1 MTGDPPLVVDATD
14 GKTVVFRGKNL
25 YSPTTPLAACR
36 RRVAALDILDR
47 SLVIVPSPLLG
58 HGLPELLHKCGPGCR
73 IVLVELEPQL
83 AALSAQQLP
92 HAVVTDPRVAVC
104 YAEQLSQLETCFP
117 LTLRSSCERVLL
129 VNLSAG
135 SRLHSEDYSRLVRW
149 LQDEIRRAWQNRM
162 TTMHMARLW
171 FRNLFANLP
180 LLPASRPIESLRVEK
195 PTLVLG
201 AGPSLQELLPQLQQ
215 ARDQL
220 FVIAVDTALPVLEAH
235 SIAADAV
242 VAVEAQHA
250 NLGDFL
256 GVQRSSVLLFAD
268 LFSYPAVVRLFPRH
282 NTLFFASRPLE
293 TALVGRLESRG
304 LLPLQIPPLGSV
316 GVVAVKLACSICS
329 GAIGFSGLDF
339 SYADGKTHANGAPM
353 LQRALSS
360 ANRLSGDRIY
370 AACLA
375 RARLAQPD
383 KRGGICKTDMV
394 LLSYAEQ
401 LQSIASA
408 NPLLYDLGAHGLAT
422 GARQVESLEGFLQ
435 EAAAAAPRVQPAM
448 TEAQPPDYQTL
459 RDALEDELAL
469 LQQLEASIGN
479 QGDARQLQ
487 RLLQA
492 ADYLCCETG
501 APGSSDQS
509 ALRRSL
515 VAARFY
521 RIQINRALARVLEL
535 TPPRT

>member
-73 IVLVELEPQL
+73 LALVELEPQL
-83 AALSAQQLP
+83 AALSAQHLP
-92 HAVVTDPRVAVC
+92 AEVVEDPRVVVC
-104 YAEQLSQLETCFP
+104 NAEQLNQLEACFP
-117 LTLRSSCERVLL
+117 LSLRSSCERVVL
-129 VNLSAG
+129 VSLSAG
-135 SRLHSEDYSRLVRW
+135 SRLHAEDYSRLLRW

-162 TTMHMARLW
+162 TTIHMARLW
-171 FRNLFANLP
+171 FRNLFANLA
-180 LLPASRPIESLRVEK
+180 LLPGSSPIGALRVEK

-201 AGPSLQELLPQLQQ
+201 AGPSLQELLPQLHS

-256 GVQRSSVLLFAD
+256 GVRRESVLLLAD
-268 LFSYPAVVRLFPRH
+268 LFSYPAVVRLFPRR
-282 NTLFFASRPLE
+282 NTLFFASRPIE
-293 TALVGRLESRG
+293 TALAGRLESRG

-329 GAIGFSGLDF
+329 GAVGFSGLDF

-360 ANRLSGDRIY
+360 ADRLSGDRIY

-375 RARLAQPD
+375 RPRLARPD

-401 LQSIASA
+401 LQSIAAA
-408 NPLLYDLGAHGLAT
+408 NPRLYDLGTQGLAT
-422 GARQVESLEGFLQ
+422 GARPLESLGGFLQ
-435 EAAAAAPRVQPAM
+435 QAAAGAPHAQAAM
-448 TEAQPPDYQTL
+448 TDAQPPDYQTV
-459 RDALEDELAL
+459 REALEYELAL
-469 LQQLEASIGN
+469 LRQLETVITGQAEP
-479 QGDARQLQ
+479 RQLQ
-487 RLLQA
+487 RLLQD

-501 APGSSDQS
+501 APCNSDQS
-509 ALRRSL
+509 SLRRAL

-521 RIQINRALARVLEL
+521 RIQINRALARLAEL